1 MNEKKA
7 LNIKIAWFV
16 FVLSDV
22 FYTAIII
29 MIEKGI
35 FKFETERL
43 ITPETSR
50 YLSYAVGV
58 LVLFVIVLRRF
69 FYFPSDIVNKTLEQ
83 AKERWFKLDIV
94 VFSIGESIGV
104 IGLIYYLLSFD
115 YKMSIFLMV
124 ISFLVL
130 VLSYP
135 FEMKQMMREEQYQ
148 RMRKEAGIYE
158 R

>member
-7 LNIKIAWFV
+7 LNIKIPWFV

-35 FKFETERL
+35 FKFEAERL
-43 ITPETSR
+43 IGAEVSK
-50 YLSYAVGV
+50 YLSYAIGA
-58 LVLFVIVLRRF
+58 LVLFVILIRRF
-69 FYFPSDIVNKTLEQ
+69 FYFPSGIVNKTLEE
-83 AKERWFKLDIV
+83 AEERWFKLDIV

-124 ISFLVL
+124 ISFFIL

-135 FEMKQMMREEQYQ
+135 FEMKQTMRVEQYQ

-158 R
+158 